1 MGAAETRERLLNAAE
16 PLFAEQGY
24 AATSMR
30 QIISRAEVNSAAI
43 HYHFG
48 SKQDLFVAVVARRL
62 EPVTAERLR
71 RLDALEAEACSNPVT
86 VEALLEALIEP
97 AMSTSVSADHGGN
110 WVKLLARFR
119 TEPGSHWTSTNPLQ
133 HEMLSRFQAA
143 FARAL
148 PHLPEDELKYRYF
161 FAIGAA
167 VNTAIDQQGLA
178 LVGSELPSLSE
189 DPRGIVSR
197 LVRFAAAGMKA
208 PLDPPSDNGAHPDK

>member
-1 MGAAETRERLLNAAE
+1 MPSVETRERLLDASE

-24 AATSMR
+24 SATSMR
-30 QIISRAEVNSAAI
+30 QIIARAGVNSAAI

-71 RLDALEAEACSNPVT
+71 RLDDLESQADGGPVP
-86 VEALLEALIEP
+86 VESILEALIEP
-97 AMSTSVSADHGGN
+97 ALATSLGAGHGGT

-119 TEPGSHWTSTNPLQ
+119 TEPGDHWTETNPLQ
-133 HEMLSRFQAA
+133 QEMLSRFLAA

-148 PHLPEDELKYRYF
+148 PHLPEAEVKYRFF

-167 VNTAIDQQGLA
+167 INTAIDKQGMT
-178 LVGSELPSLSE
+178 LVDHTLPSIYEEPDS
-189 DPRGIVSR
+189 VVTR
-197 LVRFAAAGMKA
+197 LVCFTAAGMKA
-208 PLDPPSDNGAHPDK
+208 PYERRTAS